1 MAPHSTQVMVSGTSM
16 GPSVRRSSDWGRSGA
31 LPYTPGVL
39 PVLVLRHD
47 ADAGPGYLGDA
58 LAAAG
63 LEMRVVDP
71 AEGEA
76 VPALGG
82 WSAVVSLG
90 GRMGAYEDEAYP
102 WLGAEKR
109 LLATAAGAG
118 IPTLGICLGCQVL
131 AAALGGRAYPGTGRE
146 VGLVRL
152 SLTVAGRADPVA
164 RHLDGPVAVSHADTW
179 DLPPGAALLAA
190 SDRYRHAFRLGS
202 ALGLQPHPEVSPE
215 PFARWTRSKPREAL
229 ERDGID
235 PEAAIAAV
243 RAHAG
248 EQRAM
253 AARLFGAWAAE
264 VASR

>member
-1 MAPHSTQVMVSGTSM
+1 M
-16 GPSVRRSSDWGRSGA
+16 
-31 LPYTPGVL
+31 L

-47 ADAGPGYLGDA
+47 ADAGPGHLGDA

-63 LEMRVVDP
+63 AEMRFVDP

-90 GRMGAYEDEAYP
+90 GCMGAYEDEAHP
-102 WLGAEKR
+102 WLTAEKR
-109 LLATAAGAG
+109 LLAAATGAG

-131 AAALGGRAYPGTGRE
+131 AVALGGRVYPGTGRE

-152 SLTVAGRADPVA
+152 SLTDEGRADPVA

-179 DLPPGAALLAA
+179 ELPPGATLLAT

-202 ALGLQPHPEVSPE
+202 ALGLQSHPEVSPD
-215 PFARWTRSKPREAL
+215 PFARWTRSKPREVL
-229 ERDGID
+229 VSEGID
-235 PEAAIAAV
+235 AEAAIAAV
-243 RAHAG
+243 RAHAE

-264 VASR
+264 LVSR